1 VSGAIRA
8 TGISY
13 TYPGGVHAVD
23 GVDLSVDHG
32 ELLFVLGPNG
42 SGKSTLLQVMSG
54 VLPAD
59 AGEIELDGTPLQGLT
74 VKETAKRI
82 AVVPQAVDG
91 VDELLV
97 EDFVAGGRYA
107 HLGPWRRSSADDD
120 RAITLAL
127 DRADAADVR
136 RRRMGELSGGQ
147 RQRALIARALAQE
160 TPTILLDEPTAA
172 LDPEHQVSV
181 LRLVREL
188 ADAGAAV
195 VVVTHDLNLTT
206 QFASRVLLLDKGRA
220 VAEGPVRDVLT
231 PGVLEP
237 IYGSNLFF
245 GTFPDGR
252 PLVVPHGS

>member
-1 VSGAIRA
+1 VSRAIRA
-8 TGISY
+8 TGVSY

-23 GVDLSVDHG
+23 RVDLSVDHG

-42 SGKSTLLQVMSG
+42 SGKSTLLQLMSG
-54 VLPAD
+54 VLRSD
-59 AGEIELDGTPLQGLT
+59 VGEVVLDGTPLQGLS
-74 VKETAKRI
+74 AKAAARRI

-91 VDELLV
+91 VDEVLV

-107 HLGPWRRSSADDD
+107 HLGPWRRSGADDD

-127 DRADAADVR
+127 ERADAADVR

-181 LRLVREL
+181 LRLVRDL
-188 ADAGAAV
+188 AAAGAAV

-206 QFASRVLLLDKGRA
+206 QFASRVLLLDHGRA
-220 VAEGPVRDVLT
+220 VAEGPVSEVLIPT
-231 PGVLEP
+231 VLQP
-237 IYGSNLFF
+237 IYGSNLHY
-245 GTFPDGR
+245 GRFPDGR
-252 PLVVPHGS
+252 PLVVPHGF